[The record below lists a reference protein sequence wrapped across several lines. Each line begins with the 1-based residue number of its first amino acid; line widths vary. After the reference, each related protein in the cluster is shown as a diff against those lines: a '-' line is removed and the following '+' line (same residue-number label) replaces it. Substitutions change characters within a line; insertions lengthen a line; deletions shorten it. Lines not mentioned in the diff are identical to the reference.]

1 MGLFC
6 SIVFTR
12 QQEFGAGILLHAA
25 PNSRDSAMDT
35 PAAEP
40 SSYSAFDDLDRVM
53 IVPDSGSAAEAS
65 SYSTFDTLCGL
76 VFGLAVL
83 VLAVGAC
90 LLLGALAAANAAT
103 ELAASLVGYGITCF
117 LSGISLLIF
126 SSGGLVFLD
135 LARNNRLQVQ
145 KTDKILEHLADMNP
159 KYEERLK
166 REQEAA
172 QRRAE
177 AEREAAQRKAE
188 KERLDQQALAR
199 WRAEREQLDRERLA
213 EEERQK
219 ALAEMRQKALAA
231 AAKAQ
236 ENERQQR
243 ITDARNDAQIEFD
256 QILAKARKAYRLSDP
271 AQAEQLTDEICAE
284 IDNLFARLADIDRR
298 LGIKLTKEIG
308 DQFAQHQSFRNLNIN
323 LEPA

>member
-1 MGLFC
+1 
-6 SIVFTR
+6 
-12 QQEFGAGILLHAA
+12 
-25 PNSRDSAMDT
+25 MDT

-40 SSYSAFDDLDRVM
+40 
-53 IVPDSGSAAEAS
+53 S

-90 LLLGALAAANAAT
+90 LLLGALATYANLESQA
-103 ELAASLVGYGITCF
+103 LAETLVSYGVTCF
-117 LSGISLLIF
+117 TSGIPLLIF
-126 SSGGLVFLD
+126 SYGGWIFLDVARNSRLQVQKTDD

-145 KTDKILEHLADMNP
+145 KTDEILKHLAEINP
-159 KYEERLK
+159 KYEERLR

-188 KERLDQQALAR
+188 KERLDQEALTR

-219 ALAEMRQKALAA
+219 SLAA
-231 AAKAQ
+231 EAARKQ

-243 ITDARNDAQIEFD
+243 IQEARSDAQREFD

-271 AQAEQLTDEICAE
+271 ARIEQLTDEICAD
-284 IDNLFARLADIDRR
+284 IDKLFARLADIDQRFT
-298 LGIKLTKEIG
+298 IKLTKEIG
-308 DQFAQHQSFRNLNIN
+308 DQFAQHQSFNSLNIN

>member
-1 MGLFC
+1 
-6 SIVFTR
+6 
-12 QQEFGAGILLHAA
+12 
-25 PNSRDSAMDT
+25 MDT

-40 SSYSAFDDLDRVM
+40 
-53 IVPDSGSAAEAS
+53 S

-76 VFGLAVL
+76 VFGLAVIML
-83 VLAVGAC
+83 VVGG
-90 LLLGALAAANAAT
+90 LLLLVALVTYANADIAKL
-103 ELAASLVGYGITCF
+103 ESKALAASLVSYGVTCF
-117 LSGISLLIF
+117 TSGIPLLIF
-126 SSGGLVFLD
+126 SYGGWIFLD
-135 LARNNRLQVQ
+135 VARNSRLQVQ
-145 KTDKILEHLADMNP
+145 KTDEILKHLAEINP
-159 KYEERLK
+159 KYEERLR

-188 KERLDQQALAR
+188 KERLDQEALTR

-219 ALAEMRQKALAA
+219 SLAA
-231 AAKAQ
+231 EAARKQ

-243 ITDARNDAQIEFD
+243 IQEARSDAQREFD

-271 AQAEQLTDEICAE
+271 ARIEQLTDEICAD
-284 IDNLFARLADIDRR
+284 IDKLFARLADIDQRFT
-298 LGIKLTKEIG
+298 IKLTKEIG
-308 DQFAQHQSFRNLNIN
+308 DQFAQHQSFNSLNIN

>member
-1 MGLFC
+1 
-6 SIVFTR
+6 
-12 QQEFGAGILLHAA
+12 
-25 PNSRDSAMDT
+25 MDT

-40 SSYSAFDDLDRVM
+40 SSY
-53 IVPDSGSAAEAS
+53 G
-65 SYSTFDTLCGL
+65 TFDTLCGV
-76 VFGLAVL
+76 VFSLAVL
-83 VLAVGAC
+83 MLVVGGL
-90 LLLGALAAANAAT
+90 LLLGALVAAANAST
-103 ELAASLVGYGITCF
+103 ELAASLVSYGITCF
-117 LSGISLLIF
+117 SSGISLLIF
-126 SSGGLVFLD
+126 SYGGWIFLD
-135 LARNNRLQVQ
+135 LSRNSRLQVQ
-145 KTDKILEHLADMNP
+145 KTDKILKHLAELNPRYEEILKHLAELNP

-188 KERLDQQALAR
+188 KELLDQEALAR

-219 ALAEMRQKALAA
+219 AFAEEERQKALAA

-256 QILAKARKAYRLSDP
+256 EMLAKARKACGLSEP
-271 AQAEQLTDEICAE
+271 AQVQQLSDEICAD
-284 IDNLFARLADIDRR
+284 IDKLFARLADIDQR
-298 LGIKLTKEIG
+298 LRIKLTKEIG
-308 DQFAQHQSFRNLNIN
+308 DQFAQHQSFKKLNIN

>member
-1 MGLFC
+1 
-6 SIVFTR
+6 
-12 QQEFGAGILLHAA
+12 
-25 PNSRDSAMDT
+25 DSAMDT

-40 SSYSAFDDLDRVM
+40 
-53 IVPDSGSAAEAS
+53 S

-90 LLLGALAAANAAT
+90 LLLGALATYANLESQA
-103 ELAASLVGYGITCF
+103 LAETLVSYGVTCF
-117 LSGISLLIF
+117 TSGIPLLIF
-126 SSGGLVFLD
+126 SYGGWIFLD
-135 LARNNRLQVQ
+135 VARNSRLQVQ
-145 KTDKILEHLADMNP
+145 KTDEILKHLAEINP
-159 KYEERLK
+159 KYEERLR

-188 KERLDQQALAR
+188 KERLDQEALTR

-219 ALAEMRQKALAA
+219 SLAA
-231 AAKAQ
+231 EAARKQ

-243 ITDARNDAQIEFD
+243 IQEARSDAQREFD

-271 AQAEQLTDEICAE
+271 ARIEQLTDEICAD
-284 IDNLFARLADIDRR
+284 IDKLFARLADIDQRFT
-298 LGIKLTKEIG
+298 IKLTKEIG
-308 DQFAQHQSFRNLNIN
+308 DQFAQHQSFNSLNIN

>member
-1 MGLFC
+1 
-6 SIVFTR
+6 
-12 QQEFGAGILLHAA
+12 
-25 PNSRDSAMDT
+25 MDT
-35 PAAEP
+35 PAEEP
-40 SSYSAFDDLDRVM
+40 
-53 IVPDSGSAAEAS
+53 S

-76 VFGLAVL
+76 VFGLAVV

-103 ELAASLVGYGITCF
+103 ELAVSLVGYGITCF
-117 LSGISLLIF
+117 SSGISLLIF

-145 KTDKILEHLADMNP
+145 KTDKILKHLAELNP
-159 KYEERLK
+159 RYEEILKHLAELNPRYEERLK

-177 AEREAAQRKAE
+177 VEWEAAQRKAE
-188 KERLDQQALAR
+188 KERLDQEALAR

-219 ALAEMRQKALAA
+219 AFAEEERQKALAA

-256 QILAKARKAYRLSDP
+256 EILAKWSVSQITSRIRQTFGRGRWTPQKSPARKGCRH
-271 AQAEQLTDEICAE
+271 
-284 IDNLFARLADIDRR
+284 ARTEACSLY
-298 LGIKLTKEIG
+298 L
-308 DQFAQHQSFRNLNIN
+308 
-323 LEPA
+323 P